1 MPFPF
6 FSCFSERSGADE
18 NNKIGTCPEAKPEA
32 DSSRSFSSFLSLP
45 PSQLAETSIFVMTS
59 FPPGRKYA
67 RNNNKQ

>member
-67 RNNNKQ
+67 SNNNKQ